1 MTNEL
6 PGNRSQVAAVAAP
19 AEREGGLKEAAERS
33 CWRCQSERVA
43 RNGGDESFGVGDQDE
58 IVLGGRPNQR
68 RSRCKHARGVGE
80 L

>member
-1 MTNEL
+1 MNFQETDRKWL
-6 PGNRSQVAAVAAP
+6 QLQHQQR
-19 AEREGGLKEAAERS
+19 ERGGLKEAAERS

-68 RSRCKHARGVGE
+68 KSRCKHARGVGE